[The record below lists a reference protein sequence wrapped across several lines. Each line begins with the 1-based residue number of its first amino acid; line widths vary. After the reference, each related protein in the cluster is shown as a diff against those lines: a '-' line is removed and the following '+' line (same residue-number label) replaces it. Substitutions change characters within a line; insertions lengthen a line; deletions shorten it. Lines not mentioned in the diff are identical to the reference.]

1 MNGEGDGKVTV
12 RYDPD
17 LATTRRERD
26 DLRLE
31 LAKRE
36 SKEKDLIKRV
46 RKLERRLN
54 DVTGDDEKIT
64 KLRQQLLKKEKHIDG
79 LQKYLRKLPTIDE
92 YRNEF
97 KCQSVHFLKI
107 VFEPKS
113 PNRAKVS
120 LN

>member
-1 MNGEGDGKVTV
+1 MTV

-113 PNRAKVS
+113 PNRAKIS

>member
-1 MNGEGDGKVTV
+1 MNGEGDGRVQV

-36 SKEKDLIKRV
+36 SKEKELVKRV

-54 DVTGDDEKIT
+54 DVTGDDEKI
-64 KLRQQLLKKEKHIDG
+64 KNFKQQLLKKEKHIDG

-92 YRNEF
+92 YRNSS
-97 KCQSVHFLKI
+97 KILLK
-107 VFEPKS
+107 F
-113 PNRAKVS
+113 
-120 LN
+120 